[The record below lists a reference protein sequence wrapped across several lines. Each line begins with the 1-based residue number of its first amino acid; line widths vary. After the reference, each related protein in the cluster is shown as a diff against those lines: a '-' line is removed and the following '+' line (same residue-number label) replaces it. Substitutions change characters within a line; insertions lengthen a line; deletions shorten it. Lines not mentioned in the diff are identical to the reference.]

1 MREMRCDSATAIAHL
16 RLAGDGGPPRP
27 ADRCIGP
34 GAASSR
40 TANRRAG
47 AGDRATT
54 GATLRAGH
62 GDAPQL
68 GAGVR
73 AVRWVCTLARAR
85 VGGRCRPDLGRSADL
100 RGR

>member
-16 RLAGDGGPPRP
+16 RLPGGADPPRC
-27 ADRCIGP
+27 ADPCIGHR
-34 GAASSR
+34 AAAWFS
-40 TANRRAG
+40 AARRAS